1 MSFNDYNRVY
11 VPERITILPTLDLV
25 YPTPEPLA
33 GYAPPDAVLYNF
45 YEDRAGAYG
54 CSPDKSVSYEWCVGV
69 QSNGPNTVYWAR
81 LTASEFREEG
91 EQSRLIEEGEQSR
104 LITETHIKIESF
116 VLAYQAAILNCQ
128 IVEGTAVYDPKTKT
142 GSVEIL
148 TWERKVNPDYNGE
161 GTGDPYISSGYTVSG
176 KLTAFYD
183 IPCDDDHPLRQ
194 KWPPDQVPYASYTN
208 QAYPTLNTDIMG
220 GPNATK
226 VHELIA
232 DAAKVQNQ
240 L

>member
-1 MSFNDYNRVY
+1 MSNFNDDDRFY
-11 VPERITILPTLDLV
+11 VSERIIILPELALV

-33 GYAPPDAVLYNF
+33 GYAAPDAVLYNF

-69 QSNGPNTVYWAR
+69 QPDGTYWAR
-81 LTASEFREEG
+81 LSTGKFYEEV
-91 EQSRLIEEGEQSR
+91 EQSS
-104 LITETHIKIESF
+104 LITTTHIKIQSL

-142 GSVEIL
+142 GRVEIL

-194 KWPPDQVPYASYTN
+194 KWPDQVPYASYTN